1 MTSFFS
7 SFTSGENCESGE
19 HLHREP
25 VEKNA
30 EIEAVN
36 HDYLVETVQYMN
48 NHTVENVN
56 EYIVLSLYSS
66 YLIYPKKFPC
76 LISRFLLVQASI
88 YTFFPLRTEVN

>member
-56 EYIVLSLYSS
+56 EYIVLSLFLVISSTQRSFPVSSPVFSS
-66 YLIYPKKFPC
+66 YK
-76 LISRFLLVQASI
+76 LV
-88 YTFFPLRTEVN
+88 YTHFFH